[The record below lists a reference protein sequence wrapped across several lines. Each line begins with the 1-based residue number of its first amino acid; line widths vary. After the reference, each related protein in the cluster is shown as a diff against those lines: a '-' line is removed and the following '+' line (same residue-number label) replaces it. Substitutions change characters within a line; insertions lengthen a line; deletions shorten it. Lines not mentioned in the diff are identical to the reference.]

1 MRCSMQDR
9 TNDRDDSTD
18 AQNHDIADMRR
29 RIRQAVENDER
40 IHVKRGQDDIDEP
53 RLAGDIEL
61 LWDGGGK
68 TAARLHTPHE
78 RTYRITLINTVDGDR
93 EATAGRIND
102 AGELLDCRPIHRV
115 EPVEDGRQTVCE
127 MHHRLRTGIGDR
139 IRIKSENDETAEG
152 VLYYIIAD
160 VEEFNGLL
168 YAEDA
173 DPDLDDAEAI
183 VEVDRP
189 DSRAVVWMDGWV
201 PREGDDI
208 HRIETVDED

>member
-1 MRCSMQDR
+1 MKQE
-9 TNDRDDSTD
+9 TD
-18 AQNHDIADMRR
+18 NIDITEARR
-29 RIRQAVENDER
+29 KIRQANQNDQR
-40 IHVKRGQDDIDEP
+40 VKIKRRRDDIDEP

-102 AGELLDCRPIHRV
+102 AGELLDNRPIHRV

-127 MHHRLRTGIGDR
+127 IHHRLRTGIGDR

-160 VEEFNGLL
+160 VEEFKGLV

-189 DSRAVVWMDGWV
+189 DSRAVVWMDGWT
-201 PREGDDI
+201 PGEEDDI
-208 HRIETVDED
+208 HRIENIDED